1 MFWTPAHLQFFLY
14 RHPTDMRK
22 SFDGLSG
29 LVINHLQQDPLSGD
43 VYVFLNRRKNRI
55 KLLLR
60 DGDGFWIFYKR
71 LEKGSFQI
79 PYDATEAPSLELAYE
94 SYEELA
100 AKPDIIAVGCVAHVR
115 RYFFAAQDSDHQRT
129 EWMLFRFQGLYAV
142 EQYC

>member
-29 LVINHLQQDPLSGD
+29 LVVNHLQQDPLSGD

-55 KLLLR
+55 KLLLW

-71 LEKGSFQI
+71 LEKGTFQL
-79 PYDATEAPSLELAYE
+79 PHDVTNAPSLELAYDQLLLMLQGID
-94 SYEELA
+94 LA
-100 AKPDIIAVGCVAHVR
+100 FIKRRR
-115 RYFFAAQDSDHQRT
+115 RYRRT
-129 EWMLFRFQGLYAV
+129 G
-142 EQYC
+142 